1 MRWLVAAGVV
11 AGCAL
16 LGACSDQAE
25 LDMDRAATEIASSLE
40 ATYDLD
46 IGPVRC
52 PDSVPA
58 EEGRSFTCTVQV
70 GGQPLTVRVGQRDD
84 EGALR
89 VTPTAAV
96 LRVAEVQADLLER
109 LADRLDDPDA
119 RAVCG
124 PTPVRVVEPGR
135 AFSCKVAAGSTTR
148 SVVVRVRD
156 VDGSLTFE
164 LR

>member
-1 MRWLVAAGVV
+1 MRWVAAAVV
-11 AGCAL
+11 ISAL
-16 LGACSDQAE
+16 LGACSDQAK
-25 LDMDRAATEIASSLE
+25 LDMDEAGAQIASSLE

-46 IGPVRC
+46 IGAVRC

-58 EEGRSFTCTVQV
+58 EEGRSFTCTAPV
-70 GGQPLTVRVGQRDD
+70 GGQPLTVRVRQRDD
-84 EGALR
+84 DGALR

-124 PTPVRVVEPGR
+124 PAPVRVVEPGR
-135 AFSCKVAAGSTTR
+135 AFECKVAAGGTTR

-164 LR
+164 LQ